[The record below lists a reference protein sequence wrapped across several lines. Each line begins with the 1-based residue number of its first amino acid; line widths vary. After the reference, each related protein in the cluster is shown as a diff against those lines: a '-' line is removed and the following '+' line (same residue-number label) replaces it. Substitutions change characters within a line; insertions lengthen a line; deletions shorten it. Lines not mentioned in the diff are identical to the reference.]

1 LLYFA
6 FLTTLSNALII
17 PNSEAKQFLSRNRR
31 ANGPG
36 GFSEIGSSNIKQ
48 ECQDEQCDFE
58 EYVEAKENEVKQD
71 GVNLREVIKKNQNVE
86 IDFTDIYT
94 KCYEAVKQEDE
105 LRDTFDMYLK
115 CLEVL
120 EENYAEEGYFDKEIN
135 DYEDNTD
142 ANIDNYDSTTDSTY
156 DY

>member
-1 LLYFA
+1 
-6 FLTTLSNALII
+6 
-17 PNSEAKQFLSRNRR
+17 
-31 ANGPG
+31 
-36 GFSEIGSSNIKQ
+36 
-48 ECQDEQCDFE
+48 
-58 EYVEAKENEVKQD
+58 
-71 GVNLREVIKKNQNVE
+71 
-86 IDFTDIYT
+86 
-94 KCYEAVKQEDE
+94 VKQEDE